1 MKKVLISLCFLSF
14 STLGA
19 FCQADGPKAKYRVG
33 PSLVTVWE
41 EHKEGKY
48 GSYMEL
54 TFDLEKLYKAN
65 DEWRSTNT
73 YTLEELL
80 KLRLAIDR
88 ALEEEGVEVE

>member
-1 MKKVLISLCFLSF
+1 
-14 STLGA
+14 
-19 FCQADGPKAKYRVG
+19 
-33 PSLVTVWE
+33 
-41 EHKEGKY
+41 
-48 GSYMEL
+48 MEL